1 MVNQLVFIYHLLCY
15 TWALIIKAQRILN
28 IWNRCC
34 AFQETA
40 CGKLG
45 LKTVRDPMSLSDFV
59 RQCSGSGFSFTDRDQ
74 AEQDPTQKQVIPYIL
89 LQSRD
94 REMTA
99 VYCRK
104 GSEKRLHDLWSAGI
118 GGHINPED
126 RETLTDFK
134 GIVLAGMARELDE
147 ELVERPKTD
156 QAQFLGVISEESSP
170 VSAVHIGAVFR
181 IETSTPQA
189 YTPGPELHRFQW
201 MNTKI

>member
-1 MVNQLVFIYHLLCY
+1 MEQVLC
-15 TWALIIKAQRILN
+15 IPR
-28 IWNRCC
+28 NRLP
-34 AFQETA
+34 ENWVS
-40 CGKLG
+40 KRS
-45 LKTVRDPMSLSDFV
+45 VVPMSLSDFV

-201 MNTKI
+201 MNTKDIGNLALELWSELALELAGRR